1 MTSVWKR
8 LQRVGKKATKFQ
20 FVASYQELIVE
31 CTKKWQPDKLRVV
44 WTRRNRRICSKLH
57 GWQPGIKNPYRGMV
71 VWPVPE
77 NVDITVT
84 LFKDPH
90 ADVFEDKEWTFV
102 IENETK
108 GHRKVLA
115 SVDVNMR
122 KFASATPTQTD
133 LTLKLKPLSVKVVE
147 ATLKLSLSCVF
158 LREGKATDEDMQSL
172 ASLMSVKPT
181 DIGNLDDFNESDD
194 DEDKRASTGANLA
207 AAGPLAP
214 MRRVRDEEC
223 KPSVVS
229 SHPRKV
235 PSSAVI
241 VKAKYGSGAPPSKV
255 PKSSLQSHPSQPA
268 PSAPPAPPTP
278 PAPHPAK
285 VPKTSLQ
292 SHPSQAGPSVPPTP
306 PAPDPAKV
314 PKTFIQ
320 SHPPVPSSAVIV
332 KAKYGSGAPPSKVP
346 KSSLQSHP
354 SQAGPSVPPPS
365 KVPKSSLQSHP
376 SQPGPSAP
384 LAPPALSIPDALPS
398 APQEVRPPPYAPTL
412 PSQSRAH
419 PPALPKIFQPPAGS
433 VPLSLGRRLSA
444 GDQSGPWPGSDPQ
457 AGSVAPAFP
466 QPWADTSSLSRSTS
480 AFLPAPP
487 PSPQT
492 ASVSAPWRSEW
503 RTPRV
508 QTPLSSG
515 LPSSYF
521 TSSPAEPVV
530 PVPLQTRPDLEAL
543 CDPVSSPYPPL
554 FLSPLSPPLTISP
567 PLILTPPPAPSPFS
581 DPPLPDSALT
591 VASMSESES
600 FSESKPQGVAPEIST
615 PSTVISSRSE
625 SSAYT
630 LPLPA
635 PPPAAPSQ
643 PPAPLAS
650 QAHLELH
657 RDSNL
662 RTEVESPGSAAQRV
676 QSATTPRTLTFGR
689 QDEAQRTH
697 RSAGG
702 ISIANQ
708 LPPPTTERPLLVKPI
723 PTFAPG
729 ANQRTA
735 GAGQGLEPLKT
746 AISPESTAAQPTFPR
761 AATVLDSP
769 PTEPAE
775 SEELEVEE
783 KLMEAVPPPWPFSSP
798 ELPEAMRT
806 PTKESRARTTQPI
819 IAEKLPKTEARYDL
833 EEASSQPKQKI
844 GPAPELH
851 LPPPPP
857 YETPLV
863 TAPLAVPEPD
873 FDDMVTENVPEKP
886 KENVHEFALEIIE
899 EKDNEDISETAN
911 DSVPQTANEN
921 FPETVDET
929 VHEIAKGNIQEK
941 PSEKALEATNENVQE
956 TPNENF
962 QGKVNENVPETANE
976 NFQEVVIEN
985 VQEKFRENVPETANE
1000 NVQEKFR
1007 ENVPETANENVQE
1020 VAIKNVL
1027 EKVNRSVQ
1035 KIVKERDEVFLP
1047 VSELQIKPQISKESQ
1062 CLEKED
1068 VERQQEPSFTVL
1080 KEVAASAALG
1090 HQDERPQ
1097 RTSPE
1102 PQLLVAGARADNV
1115 GASLPPPPPQPCL
1128 SQPGA
1133 PPSPEW
1139 ESPTLPE
1146 WPSLYI
1152 AEIPEEDEE
1161 EWKAQEAQLQKEV
1174 LALPASPL
1182 WEMEMEQG
1190 VEQGLIQ
1197 EVAPVKSWWELG
1209 SIPEEPAEWGMEQ
1222 GLEILA
1228 PKFQPSG
1235 AEIDKDGIENDE
1247 KLKSPREEPDRSVLE
1262 ETGSDITADRETP
1275 DILMPSEPPHT
1286 SLTVKPEILTLRKS
1300 DAEKGLSNELQD
1312 GFKMQ
1317 SEEEIPIIVG
1327 KTVEDEGVV
1336 GKILGI
1342 GQSEEDTL
1350 DGGVYDSSPSTKPM
1364 AEEAQRVEIP
1374 EEASPSPP
1382 AAQNETHEEEVPSQR
1397 TLAGTLD
1404 PVPLPEPSTAPPELP
1419 CTPEMEP
1426 LSQEQLSCKGKRP
1439 PWAEADFQSEVGEVQ
1454 QEGQGLESPPST
1466 AGLPRDEHEESVSLE
1481 DREVVKVK
1489 EPVQP
1494 SSEPMDE
1501 QETVVTAPE
1510 EETMGFMSMI
1520 TGVLNIGFEIVTTL
1534 LQPYEPEVVSSGV
1547 EKPKKMDS
1555 GAPGP
1560 SEVCISPQREPQC
1573 SSPEGPPVQNQEPQK
1588 PEDNTL
1594 VGKAPQYQEDN
1605 NNEVSPTAT
1614 EEVHAMSLVECLR
1627 LAAMEESIH
1636 GKTSASE
1643 QSEQRQNTPSQTS
1656 SVTPTRT
1663 MSQIPQ
1669 KKEQLPSVLPDIK
1682 KGPENAKEQSAVKT
1696 LMEKDVKKVSQEECG
1711 ETSKTVLL
1719 VAKET
1724 QREKTMKDKAEE
1736 KKGLGL
1742 DNMQEEDIEF
1752 EDGEEDIGT
1761 VWLSALYMDGGLEAQ
1776 SATLLT
1782 KDAAKD
1788 LGGSLRSPSGG
1799 HQVEQKLGSTGPP
1812 PDVLQDVGSVRV
1824 LPVPENKNIAPP
1836 RRGKTFQLL
1845 SLVPLQEEGP
1855 EDVSQASS
1863 ATPATSEMVL
1873 PHHSKR
1879 KTLSAEEVAPEKAL
1893 PTSRQCAPTPPQR
1906 GRKTHLRSEKGGG
1919 EKVGGDEQELP
1930 VLAVTSEKGY
1940 PATPEN
1946 PRQAEENQDL
1956 KEAISEEDVS
1966 ISSVVPWPLPASPEL
1981 IRREHK
1987 PLVGE
1992 EESLS
1997 LPKSLQVEEKN
2008 TTDSTGPTPHLETQ
2022 LVSSIPDQTQAL
2034 DSGLPLPSDN
2044 PDAELSS
2051 FGDKGGLSAN
2061 QEEFP
2066 TPVARE
2072 LLLPRQHTKESF
2084 PHSLT
2089 PQEKGTSLTNQ
2100 GAALVPDASELLASL
2115 PQARDEGACE
2125 SGLEEASETVI
2136 SPSISVNS
2144 GAGVDDLKETNNQ
2157 VPLSSIPPA
2166 PDQSQGVVTQEPNQ
2180 EAKPGLAAES
2190 LASLNPA
2197 LGEGVL
2203 SEEWEGPKEEQP
2215 MTGLANQE
2223 WLQETSNQ
2231 LLPSPFSP
2239 AQDESMSLRIIGE
2252 EANHKDTE
2260 PGIELSTTIID
2271 KEVCFSVGKAE
2282 MSVYQAQPLDKGPEM
2297 QEKEEPSEPSSLPV
2311 AEHQV
2316 KEHPTPTPAPT
2327 PTETADPVS
2336 ALEEQVPTRRSKKKI
2351 FPPPELLEKY
2361 DLRPDH
2367 VATETEAKKA
2377 ETEPALEISSSLPTG
2392 DVAPASDDQA
2402 PPTADLVTSTQSL
2415 LEWSQEV
2422 TRGYKGVKVTNF
2434 STSWRNG
2441 LAFCAI
2447 LHHFCPEKINYNT
2460 LDPYD
2465 IKFNNKKAF
2474 DGFAA
2479 LGISRLIEPSD
2490 MVLLPVPDR
2499 LIVMTYLCQIQTHFM
2514 GQELSVLQIEQNSSQ
2529 SSYAVGEPREGTD
2542 HDAAARYCA
2551 QRLQASAIAMETNG
2565 KEAEPERDGA
2575 RPNGE
2580 LVPPPRTKRLQKAE
2594 EESGGQ
2600 PGAGGAQTPVPPPR
2614 LHTSSSK
2621 SGFGHLR
2628 DADLVKRRRS
2638 RLKSESMDE
2647 TDPPEQH
2654 SAPQSTAKAPEGQVD
2669 IEVKNGSTEHTES
2682 DTRSSVTTQESS
2694 ALCEETRPEDSL
2706 RLQDTSQYV
2715 LSEIKALENE
2725 QKHIDTR
2732 AAIVERKLRYLME
2745 TGSDRDE
2752 EERLIQEWF
2761 ILVNKKNALIRRQD
2775 HLELL
2780 QEEQDLERRFELLTR
2795 ELRAMMATEEWQKTQ
2810 AQQHREQL
2818 LLQELV
2824 SLVNQRDELVRDMD
2838 AKERGA
2844 VEEDERLE
2852 RGLEMR
2858 RRKYSQK
2865 EKCVLQ

>member
-207 AAGPLAP
+207 AA
-214 MRRVRDEEC
+214 
-223 KPSVVS
+223 
-229 SHPRKV
+229 
-235 PSSAVI
+235 
-241 VKAKYGSGAPPSKV
+241 
-255 PKSSLQSHPSQPA
+255 
-268 PSAPPAPPTP
+268 
-278 PAPHPAK
+278 
-285 VPKTSLQ
+285 
-292 SHPSQAGPSVPPTP
+292 
-306 PAPDPAKV
+306 
-314 PKTFIQ
+314 
-320 SHPPVPSSAVIV
+320 
-332 KAKYGSGAPPSKVP
+332 
-346 KSSLQSHP
+346 
-354 SQAGPSVPPPS
+354 
-365 KVPKSSLQSHP
+365 
-376 SQPGPSAP
+376 
-384 LAPPALSIPDALPS
+384 
-398 APQEVRPPPYAPTL
+398 
-412 PSQSRAH
+412 
-419 PPALPKIFQPPAGS
+419 
-433 VPLSLGRRLSA
+433 
-444 GDQSGPWPGSDPQ
+444 
-457 AGSVAPAFP
+457 
-466 QPWADTSSLSRSTS
+466 
-480 AFLPAPP
+480 
-487 PSPQT
+487 
-492 ASVSAPWRSEW
+492 
-503 RTPRV
+503 
-508 QTPLSSG
+508 
-515 LPSSYF
+515 
-521 TSSPAEPVV
+521 
-530 PVPLQTRPDLEAL
+530 
-543 CDPVSSPYPPL
+543 
-554 FLSPLSPPLTISP
+554 
-567 PLILTPPPAPSPFS
+567 
-581 DPPLPDSALT
+581 
-591 VASMSESES
+591 
-600 FSESKPQGVAPEIST
+600 
-615 PSTVISSRSE
+615 
-625 SSAYT
+625 
-630 LPLPA
+630 
-635 PPPAAPSQ
+635 
-643 PPAPLAS
+643 
-650 QAHLELH
+650 ELH

-662 RTEVESPGSAAQRV
+662 RTEVEAPGSAAQRV

-1090 HQDERPQ
+1090 HQDER
-1097 RTSPE
+1097 
-1102 PQLLVAGARADNV
+1102 
-1115 GASLPPPPPQPCL
+1115 
-1128 SQPGA
+1128 
-1133 PPSPEW
+1133 
-1139 ESPTLPE
+1139 
-1146 WPSLYI
+1146 
-1152 AEIPEEDEE
+1152 
-1161 EWKAQEAQLQKEV
+1161 
-1174 LALPASPL
+1174 
-1182 WEMEMEQG
+1182 
-1190 VEQGLIQ
+1190 
-1197 EVAPVKSWWELG
+1197 
-1209 SIPEEPAEWGMEQ
+1209 
-1222 GLEILA
+1222 
-1228 PKFQPSG
+1228 
-1235 AEIDKDGIENDE
+1235 
-1247 KLKSPREEPDRSVLE
+1247 
-1262 ETGSDITADRETP
+1262 
-1275 DILMPSEPPHT
+1275 
-1286 SLTVKPEILTLRKS
+1286 
-1300 DAEKGLSNELQD
+1300 
-1312 GFKMQ
+1312 
-1317 SEEEIPIIVG
+1317 
-1327 KTVEDEGVV
+1327 
-1336 GKILGI
+1336 
-1342 GQSEEDTL
+1342 
-1350 DGGVYDSSPSTKPM
+1350 
-1364 AEEAQRVEIP
+1364 
-1374 EEASPSPP
+1374 
-1382 AAQNETHEEEVPSQR
+1382 
-1397 TLAGTLD
+1397 
-1404 PVPLPEPSTAPPELP
+1404 
-1419 CTPEMEP
+1419 
-1426 LSQEQLSCKGKRP
+1426 
-1439 PWAEADFQSEVGEVQ
+1439 
-1454 QEGQGLESPPST
+1454 
-1466 AGLPRDEHEESVSLE
+1466 
-1481 DREVVKVK
+1481 
-1489 EPVQP
+1489 
-1494 SSEPMDE
+1494 
-1501 QETVVTAPE
+1501 
-1510 EETMGFMSMI
+1510 
-1520 TGVLNIGFEIVTTL
+1520 
-1534 LQPYEPEVVSSGV
+1534 
-1547 EKPKKMDS
+1547 
-1555 GAPGP
+1555 
-1560 SEVCISPQREPQC
+1560 
-1573 SSPEGPPVQNQEPQK
+1573 
-1588 PEDNTL
+1588 
-1594 VGKAPQYQEDN
+1594 
-1605 NNEVSPTAT
+1605 
-1614 EEVHAMSLVECLR
+1614 
-1627 LAAMEESIH
+1627 
-1636 GKTSASE
+1636 
-1643 QSEQRQNTPSQTS
+1643 
-1656 SVTPTRT
+1656 
-1663 MSQIPQ
+1663 
-1669 KKEQLPSVLPDIK
+1669 
-1682 KGPENAKEQSAVKT
+1682 
-1696 LMEKDVKKVSQEECG
+1696 
-1711 ETSKTVLL
+1711 
-1719 VAKET
+1719 
-1724 QREKTMKDKAEE
+1724 
-1736 KKGLGL
+1736 
-1742 DNMQEEDIEF
+1742 
-1752 EDGEEDIGT
+1752 
-1761 VWLSALYMDGGLEAQ
+1761 
-1776 SATLLT
+1776 
-1782 KDAAKD
+1782 
-1788 LGGSLRSPSGG
+1788 
-1799 HQVEQKLGSTGPP
+1799 
-1812 PDVLQDVGSVRV
+1812 
-1824 LPVPENKNIAPP
+1824 
-1836 RRGKTFQLL
+1836 
-1845 SLVPLQEEGP
+1845 
-1855 EDVSQASS
+1855 
-1863 ATPATSEMVL
+1863 
-1873 PHHSKR
+1873 
-1879 KTLSAEEVAPEKAL
+1879 
-1893 PTSRQCAPTPPQR
+1893 
-1906 GRKTHLRSEKGGG
+1906 
-1919 EKVGGDEQELP
+1919 
-1930 VLAVTSEKGY
+1930 
-1940 PATPEN
+1940 
-1946 PRQAEENQDL
+1946 
-1956 KEAISEEDVS
+1956 
-1966 ISSVVPWPLPASPEL
+1966 
-1981 IRREHK
+1981 
-1987 PLVGE
+1987 
-1992 EESLS
+1992 
-1997 LPKSLQVEEKN
+1997 
-2008 TTDSTGPTPHLETQ
+2008 
-2022 LVSSIPDQTQAL
+2022 
-2034 DSGLPLPSDN
+2034 
-2044 PDAELSS
+2044 
-2051 FGDKGGLSAN
+2051 
-2061 QEEFP
+2061 
-2066 TPVARE
+2066 
-2072 LLLPRQHTKESF
+2072 
-2084 PHSLT
+2084 
-2089 PQEKGTSLTNQ
+2089 
-2100 GAALVPDASELLASL
+2100 
-2115 PQARDEGACE
+2115 
-2125 SGLEEASETVI
+2125 
-2136 SPSISVNS
+2136 
-2144 GAGVDDLKETNNQ
+2144 
-2157 VPLSSIPPA
+2157 
-2166 PDQSQGVVTQEPNQ
+2166 
-2180 EAKPGLAAES
+2180 
-2190 LASLNPA
+2190 
-2197 LGEGVL
+2197 
-2203 SEEWEGPKEEQP
+2203 
-2215 MTGLANQE
+2215 
-2223 WLQETSNQ
+2223 
-2231 LLPSPFSP
+2231 
-2239 AQDESMSLRIIGE
+2239 
-2252 EANHKDTE
+2252 
-2260 PGIELSTTIID
+2260 
-2271 KEVCFSVGKAE
+2271 
-2282 MSVYQAQPLDKGPEM
+2282 PEM

>member
-492 ASVSAPWRSEW
+492 ESPSAADSDFWSPQSAPTVGPMPSSPTSLTGAPVSPKSASATLPKSFAPTPSTGAFSAPQTASVSAPWRSEW

-746 AISPESTAAQPTFPR
+746 AIS
-761 AATVLDSP
+761 
-769 PTEPAE
+769 
-775 SEELEVEE
+775 
-783 KLMEAVPPPWPFSSP
+783 
-798 ELPEAMRT
+798 
-806 PTKESRARTTQPI
+806 
-819 IAEKLPKTEARYDL
+819 
-833 EEASSQPKQKI
+833 
-844 GPAPELH
+844 
-851 LPPPPP
+851 
-857 YETPLV
+857 
-863 TAPLAVPEPD
+863 
-873 FDDMVTENVPEKP
+873 
-886 KENVHEFALEIIE
+886 
-899 EKDNEDISETAN
+899 
-911 DSVPQTANEN
+911 
-921 FPETVDET
+921 
-929 VHEIAKGNIQEK
+929 
-941 PSEKALEATNENVQE
+941 
-956 TPNENF
+956 
-962 QGKVNENVPETANE
+962 
-976 NFQEVVIEN
+976 
-985 VQEKFRENVPETANE
+985 
-1000 NVQEKFR
+1000 
-1007 ENVPETANENVQE
+1007 
-1020 VAIKNVL
+1020 
-1027 EKVNRSVQ
+1027 
-1035 KIVKERDEVFLP
+1035 
-1047 VSELQIKPQISKESQ
+1047 
-1062 CLEKED
+1062 
-1068 VERQQEPSFTVL
+1068 
-1080 KEVAASAALG
+1080 
-1090 HQDERPQ
+1090 
-1097 RTSPE
+1097 
-1102 PQLLVAGARADNV
+1102 
-1115 GASLPPPPPQPCL
+1115 
-1128 SQPGA
+1128 
-1133 PPSPEW
+1133 
-1139 ESPTLPE
+1139 
-1146 WPSLYI
+1146 
-1152 AEIPEEDEE
+1152 
-1161 EWKAQEAQLQKEV
+1161 
-1174 LALPASPL
+1174 
-1182 WEMEMEQG
+1182 
-1190 VEQGLIQ
+1190 
-1197 EVAPVKSWWELG
+1197 
-1209 SIPEEPAEWGMEQ
+1209 
-1222 GLEILA
+1222 LEILA

>member
-487 PSPQT
+487 PSPQTESPSAADSDFWSPQSAPTVGPMPSSPTSLTGAPVSPKSASATLPKSFAPTPSTGAFSAPQT

-1090 HQDERPQ
+1090 HQDER
-1097 RTSPE
+1097 
-1102 PQLLVAGARADNV
+1102 
-1115 GASLPPPPPQPCL
+1115 
-1128 SQPGA
+1128 
-1133 PPSPEW
+1133 
-1139 ESPTLPE
+1139 
-1146 WPSLYI
+1146 
-1152 AEIPEEDEE
+1152 
-1161 EWKAQEAQLQKEV
+1161 
-1174 LALPASPL
+1174 
-1182 WEMEMEQG
+1182 
-1190 VEQGLIQ
+1190 
-1197 EVAPVKSWWELG
+1197 
-1209 SIPEEPAEWGMEQ
+1209 
-1222 GLEILA
+1222 
-1228 PKFQPSG
+1228 
-1235 AEIDKDGIENDE
+1235 
-1247 KLKSPREEPDRSVLE
+1247 
-1262 ETGSDITADRETP
+1262 
-1275 DILMPSEPPHT
+1275 
-1286 SLTVKPEILTLRKS
+1286 
-1300 DAEKGLSNELQD
+1300 
-1312 GFKMQ
+1312 
-1317 SEEEIPIIVG
+1317 
-1327 KTVEDEGVV
+1327 
-1336 GKILGI
+1336 
-1342 GQSEEDTL
+1342 
-1350 DGGVYDSSPSTKPM
+1350 VYDSSPSTKPM

>member
-487 PSPQT
+487 PSPQTESPSAADSDFWSPQSAPTVGPMPSSPTSLTGAPVSPKSASATLPKSFAPTPSTGAFSAPQT

-1350 DGGVYDSSPSTKPM
+1350 DGG
-1364 AEEAQRVEIP
+1364 
-1374 EEASPSPP
+1374 
-1382 AAQNETHEEEVPSQR
+1382 
-1397 TLAGTLD
+1397 
-1404 PVPLPEPSTAPPELP
+1404 
-1419 CTPEMEP
+1419 
-1426 LSQEQLSCKGKRP
+1426 
-1439 PWAEADFQSEVGEVQ
+1439 
-1454 QEGQGLESPPST
+1454 
-1466 AGLPRDEHEESVSLE
+1466 
-1481 DREVVKVK
+1481 
-1489 EPVQP
+1489 
-1494 SSEPMDE
+1494 
-1501 QETVVTAPE
+1501 
-1510 EETMGFMSMI
+1510 
-1520 TGVLNIGFEIVTTL
+1520 
-1534 LQPYEPEVVSSGV
+1534 
-1547 EKPKKMDS
+1547 
-1555 GAPGP
+1555 
-1560 SEVCISPQREPQC
+1560 
-1573 SSPEGPPVQNQEPQK
+1573 
-1588 PEDNTL
+1588 
-1594 VGKAPQYQEDN
+1594 
-1605 NNEVSPTAT
+1605 
-1614 EEVHAMSLVECLR
+1614 
-1627 LAAMEESIH
+1627 
-1636 GKTSASE
+1636 
-1643 QSEQRQNTPSQTS
+1643 
-1656 SVTPTRT
+1656 
-1663 MSQIPQ
+1663 
-1669 KKEQLPSVLPDIK
+1669 
-1682 KGPENAKEQSAVKT
+1682 
-1696 LMEKDVKKVSQEECG
+1696 
-1711 ETSKTVLL
+1711 
-1719 VAKET
+1719 
-1724 QREKTMKDKAEE
+1724 
-1736 KKGLGL
+1736 
-1742 DNMQEEDIEF
+1742 
-1752 EDGEEDIGT
+1752 
-1761 VWLSALYMDGGLEAQ
+1761 
-1776 SATLLT
+1776 
-1782 KDAAKD
+1782 
-1788 LGGSLRSPSGG
+1788 
-1799 HQVEQKLGSTGPP
+1799 
-1812 PDVLQDVGSVRV
+1812 
-1824 LPVPENKNIAPP
+1824 
-1836 RRGKTFQLL
+1836 
-1845 SLVPLQEEGP
+1845 
-1855 EDVSQASS
+1855 
-1863 ATPATSEMVL
+1863 
-1873 PHHSKR
+1873 
-1879 KTLSAEEVAPEKAL
+1879 
-1893 PTSRQCAPTPPQR
+1893 
-1906 GRKTHLRSEKGGG
+1906 
-1919 EKVGGDEQELP
+1919 
-1930 VLAVTSEKGY
+1930 
-1940 PATPEN
+1940 
-1946 PRQAEENQDL
+1946 
-1956 KEAISEEDVS
+1956 
-1966 ISSVVPWPLPASPEL
+1966 
-1981 IRREHK
+1981 
-1987 PLVGE
+1987 
-1992 EESLS
+1992 
-1997 LPKSLQVEEKN
+1997 
-2008 TTDSTGPTPHLETQ
+2008 
-2022 LVSSIPDQTQAL
+2022 
-2034 DSGLPLPSDN
+2034 
-2044 PDAELSS
+2044 
-2051 FGDKGGLSAN
+2051 
-2061 QEEFP
+2061 
-2066 TPVARE
+2066 
-2072 LLLPRQHTKESF
+2072 
-2084 PHSLT
+2084 
-2089 PQEKGTSLTNQ
+2089 
-2100 GAALVPDASELLASL
+2100 
-2115 PQARDEGACE
+2115 
-2125 SGLEEASETVI
+2125 
-2136 SPSISVNS
+2136 
-2144 GAGVDDLKETNNQ
+2144 
-2157 VPLSSIPPA
+2157 
-2166 PDQSQGVVTQEPNQ
+2166 
-2180 EAKPGLAAES
+2180 
-2190 LASLNPA
+2190 
-2197 LGEGVL
+2197 
-2203 SEEWEGPKEEQP
+2203 
-2215 MTGLANQE
+2215 
-2223 WLQETSNQ
+2223 
-2231 LLPSPFSP
+2231 
-2239 AQDESMSLRIIGE
+2239 
-2252 EANHKDTE
+2252 
-2260 PGIELSTTIID
+2260 
-2271 KEVCFSVGKAE
+2271 
-2282 MSVYQAQPLDKGPEM
+2282 PEM

>member
-487 PSPQT
+487 PSPQTESPSAADSDFWSPQSAPTVGPMPSSPTSLTGAPVSPKSASATLPKSFAPTPSTGAFSAPQT

-1520 TGVLNIGFEIVTTL
+1520 TGVLNI
-1534 LQPYEPEVVSSGV
+1534 
-1547 EKPKKMDS
+1547 
-1555 GAPGP
+1555 
-1560 SEVCISPQREPQC
+1560 
-1573 SSPEGPPVQNQEPQK
+1573 
-1588 PEDNTL
+1588 
-1594 VGKAPQYQEDN
+1594 
-1605 NNEVSPTAT
+1605 
-1614 EEVHAMSLVECLR
+1614 
-1627 LAAMEESIH
+1627 
-1636 GKTSASE
+1636 
-1643 QSEQRQNTPSQTS
+1643 
-1656 SVTPTRT
+1656 
-1663 MSQIPQ
+1663 
-1669 KKEQLPSVLPDIK
+1669 
-1682 KGPENAKEQSAVKT
+1682 
-1696 LMEKDVKKVSQEECG
+1696 
-1711 ETSKTVLL
+1711 
-1719 VAKET
+1719 
-1724 QREKTMKDKAEE
+1724 
-1736 KKGLGL
+1736 
-1742 DNMQEEDIEF
+1742 
-1752 EDGEEDIGT
+1752 
-1761 VWLSALYMDGGLEAQ
+1761 GLEAQ

>member
-487 PSPQT
+487 PSPQTESPSAADSDFWSPQSAPTVGPMPSSPTSLTGAPVSPKSASATLPKSFAPTPSTGAFSAPQT

-1350 DGGVYDSSPSTKPM
+1350 DGG
-1364 AEEAQRVEIP
+1364 
-1374 EEASPSPP
+1374 
-1382 AAQNETHEEEVPSQR
+1382 
-1397 TLAGTLD
+1397 
-1404 PVPLPEPSTAPPELP
+1404 
-1419 CTPEMEP
+1419 
-1426 LSQEQLSCKGKRP
+1426 
-1439 PWAEADFQSEVGEVQ
+1439 
-1454 QEGQGLESPPST
+1454 
-1466 AGLPRDEHEESVSLE
+1466 
-1481 DREVVKVK
+1481 
-1489 EPVQP
+1489 
-1494 SSEPMDE
+1494 
-1501 QETVVTAPE
+1501 
-1510 EETMGFMSMI
+1510 
-1520 TGVLNIGFEIVTTL
+1520 
-1534 LQPYEPEVVSSGV
+1534 
-1547 EKPKKMDS
+1547 
-1555 GAPGP
+1555 
-1560 SEVCISPQREPQC
+1560 
-1573 SSPEGPPVQNQEPQK
+1573 
-1588 PEDNTL
+1588 
-1594 VGKAPQYQEDN
+1594 
-1605 NNEVSPTAT
+1605 
-1614 EEVHAMSLVECLR
+1614 
-1627 LAAMEESIH
+1627 
-1636 GKTSASE
+1636 
-1643 QSEQRQNTPSQTS
+1643 
-1656 SVTPTRT
+1656 
-1663 MSQIPQ
+1663 
-1669 KKEQLPSVLPDIK
+1669 
-1682 KGPENAKEQSAVKT
+1682 
-1696 LMEKDVKKVSQEECG
+1696 
-1711 ETSKTVLL
+1711 
-1719 VAKET
+1719 
-1724 QREKTMKDKAEE
+1724 
-1736 KKGLGL
+1736 
-1742 DNMQEEDIEF
+1742 
-1752 EDGEEDIGT
+1752 
-1761 VWLSALYMDGGLEAQ
+1761 
-1776 SATLLT
+1776 
-1782 KDAAKD
+1782 
-1788 LGGSLRSPSGG
+1788 
-1799 HQVEQKLGSTGPP
+1799 
-1812 PDVLQDVGSVRV
+1812 
-1824 LPVPENKNIAPP
+1824 
-1836 RRGKTFQLL
+1836 
-1845 SLVPLQEEGP
+1845 
-1855 EDVSQASS
+1855 
-1863 ATPATSEMVL
+1863 
-1873 PHHSKR
+1873 
-1879 KTLSAEEVAPEKAL
+1879 
-1893 PTSRQCAPTPPQR
+1893 
-1906 GRKTHLRSEKGGG
+1906 
-1919 EKVGGDEQELP
+1919 
-1930 VLAVTSEKGY
+1930 
-1940 PATPEN
+1940 
-1946 PRQAEENQDL
+1946 
-1956 KEAISEEDVS
+1956 
-1966 ISSVVPWPLPASPEL
+1966 
-1981 IRREHK
+1981 
-1987 PLVGE
+1987 
-1992 EESLS
+1992 
-1997 LPKSLQVEEKN
+1997 
-2008 TTDSTGPTPHLETQ
+2008 
-2022 LVSSIPDQTQAL
+2022 
-2034 DSGLPLPSDN
+2034 
-2044 PDAELSS
+2044 
-2051 FGDKGGLSAN
+2051 
-2061 QEEFP
+2061 
-2066 TPVARE
+2066 
-2072 LLLPRQHTKESF
+2072 
-2084 PHSLT
+2084 
-2089 PQEKGTSLTNQ
+2089 
-2100 GAALVPDASELLASL
+2100 
-2115 PQARDEGACE
+2115 
-2125 SGLEEASETVI
+2125 
-2136 SPSISVNS
+2136 
-2144 GAGVDDLKETNNQ
+2144 
-2157 VPLSSIPPA
+2157 
-2166 PDQSQGVVTQEPNQ
+2166 
-2180 EAKPGLAAES
+2180 
-2190 LASLNPA
+2190 
-2197 LGEGVL
+2197 
-2203 SEEWEGPKEEQP
+2203 
-2215 MTGLANQE
+2215 
-2223 WLQETSNQ
+2223 
-2231 LLPSPFSP
+2231 
-2239 AQDESMSLRIIGE
+2239 
-2252 EANHKDTE
+2252 
-2260 PGIELSTTIID
+2260 
-2271 KEVCFSVGKAE
+2271 
-2282 MSVYQAQPLDKGPEM
+2282 PEM

-2311 AEHQV
+2311 AEHQ
-2316 KEHPTPTPAPT
+2316 
-2327 PTETADPVS
+2327 
-2336 ALEEQVPTRRSKKKI
+2336 
-2351 FPPPELLEKY
+2351 
-2361 DLRPDH
+2361 
-2367 VATETEAKKA
+2367 
-2377 ETEPALEISSSLPTG
+2377 ISSSLPTG